1 MVERLSS
8 IVRINRVRGF
18 GVAMVL
24 MMEVVDRAMVLMMEV
39 VDRARCIFVL

>member
-1 MVERLSS
+1 
-8 IVRINRVRGF
+8 VRGF